1 MHITK
6 ATVVAIVA
14 TPLMAVAAGTG
25 GSVEERLRAL
35 EERQTQL
42 EQQLEER
49 DARIQQL
56 EAQVKAPAVPGAA
69 AGTTAAATVQTDPSA
84 AVPVSAAEAETAP
97 TTPARREVNEENS
110 WGRYEGGK
118 GVVLARSEVA
128 EVDFSVF
135 TYVRYLN
142 QLALDETYTD
152 AFGRTKTLDLRN
164 DAQFQK
170 VTLNFK
176 GWLFNPDF
184 RYLFYTWTANTSQ
197 GQSAQVVVAGNLS
210 YHFSDT
216 FSLAGGIGPLPTTQ
230 STNYTFPSWLRVD
243 NRTIADEF
251 FRGSYTSGFWAWGKL
266 SDEVG
271 YRLMLGSNLSQLG
284 VDAVQMDNTF
294 NTVSGALWWM
304 PTTGEY
310 GPAQGLG
317 DFEYHDDPATLF
329 SAHYT
334 RSREDRQSQPGA
346 DDFENTQIR
355 LSDGTIIF
363 AGVRIRLEGLRRI
376 WRPLGHGPRR
386 ELVPAEAPR
395 AQSEPAGALP
405 RGLTGRVCE
414 RAVPRGR
421 QRLGLHDRR
430 DAELL
435 AAGGQQRGQDLSG
448 RPSQHEVGAR
458 TQVGGIRVDLDYG
471 HATSQRN
478 LGEARRRKDQRRSAD
493 RKEHVAV
500 VRGRV
505 GQAQRAGRD
514 CFTEPHD
521 IGS

>member
-42 EQQLEER
+42 EQQLKER

-97 TTPARREVNEENS
+97 TTSARREVNEENS

-118 GVVLARSEVA
+118 GVVLARSNDA

-243 NRTIADEF
+243 NRNIADSSSAV
-251 FRGSYTSGFWAWGKL
+251 RIPPDSG
-266 SDEVG
+266 
-271 YRLMLGSNLSQLG
+271 
-284 VDAVQMDNTF
+284 
-294 NTVSGALWWM
+294 
-304 PTTGEY
+304 
-310 GPAQGLG
+310 
-317 DFEYHDDPATLF
+317 
-329 SAHYT
+329 
-334 RSREDRQSQPGA
+334 PGA
-346 DDFENTQIR
+346 
-355 LSDGTIIF
+355 SC
-363 AGVRIRLEGLRRI
+363 
-376 WRPLGHGPRR
+376 PM
-386 ELVPAEAPR
+386 
-395 AQSEPAGALP
+395 
-405 RGLTGRVCE
+405 
-414 RAVPRGR
+414 
-421 QRLGLHDRR
+421 
-430 DAELL
+430 
-435 AAGGQQRGQDLSG
+435 
-448 RPSQHEVGAR
+448 
-458 TQVGGIRVDLDYG
+458 
-471 HATSQRN
+471 
-478 LGEARRRKDQRRSAD
+478 RSA
-493 RKEHVAV
+493 
-500 VRGRV
+500 
-505 GQAQRAGRD
+505 
-514 CFTEPHD
+514 T
-521 IGS
+521 GSCWAAT

>member
-243 NRTIADEF
+243 NRNIADSSSAV
-251 FRGSYTSGFWAWGKL
+251 RIPPDSG
-266 SDEVG
+266 
-271 YRLMLGSNLSQLG
+271 
-284 VDAVQMDNTF
+284 
-294 NTVSGALWWM
+294 
-304 PTTGEY
+304 
-310 GPAQGLG
+310 
-317 DFEYHDDPATLF
+317 
-329 SAHYT
+329 
-334 RSREDRQSQPGA
+334 PGA
-346 DDFENTQIR
+346 
-355 LSDGTIIF
+355 SC
-363 AGVRIRLEGLRRI
+363 
-376 WRPLGHGPRR
+376 PM
-386 ELVPAEAPR
+386 
-395 AQSEPAGALP
+395 
-405 RGLTGRVCE
+405 
-414 RAVPRGR
+414 
-421 QRLGLHDRR
+421 
-430 DAELL
+430 
-435 AAGGQQRGQDLSG
+435 
-448 RPSQHEVGAR
+448 
-458 TQVGGIRVDLDYG
+458 
-471 HATSQRN
+471 
-478 LGEARRRKDQRRSAD
+478 RSA
-493 RKEHVAV
+493 
-500 VRGRV
+500 
-505 GQAQRAGRD
+505 
-514 CFTEPHD
+514 T
-521 IGS
+521 GSCWAAT

>member
-1 MHITK
+1 MNITK
-6 ATVVAIVA
+6 ATVAAIAA
-14 TPLMAVAAGTG
+14 TPLMAVAADTG
-25 GSVEERLRAL
+25 GSVEARLRAL
-35 EERQTQL
+35 EARQTQL

-49 DARIQQL
+49 DARIRQL
-56 EAQVKAPAVPGAA
+56 EAQVKAPAVQGAA
-69 AGTTAAATVQTDPSA
+69 AGTTAAATVQTAPA
-84 AVPVSAAEAETAP
+84 ATVSMPEAEAETAP

-118 GVVLARSEVA
+118 GVVLARSDDA

-142 QLALDETYTD
+142 QLALDDTYTD
-152 AFGRTKTLDLRN
+152 AFGRKKSLDLRN

-210 YHFSDT
+210 YHFNDA
-216 FSLAGGIGPLPTTQ
+216 FSLAGGIGALPSTQ
-230 STNYTFPSWLRVD
+230 STNYTFPNWLRVD

-266 SDEVG
+266 SDDVG
-271 YRLMLGSNLSQLG
+271 YRLMLGNNLSQLG
-284 VDAVQMDNTF
+284 VDAVQMDSTF

-317 DFEYHDDPATLF
+317 DYEYHDDPATLL

-334 RSREDRQSQPGA
+334 RSREDRQSQPGTN
-346 DDFENTQIR
+346 DFENTQIR

-363 AGVRIRLEGLRRI
+363 SPDPFGTGTQIDRATYQMAALSGGVKYRGWSLDGEYY
-376 WRPLGHGPRR
+376 WRWVDDFKANGPLPFDDMYDHGFQLQGSKMLLPQSLQAYVSGSKIFGEYGDPWDMALGVNWYPMKRR
-386 ELVPAEAPR
+386 ELRVNLQGLYLENSPVGYASVPF
-395 AQSEPAGALP
+395 L
-405 RGLTGRVCE
+405 
-414 RAVPRGR
+414 
-421 QRLGLHDRR
+421 
-430 DAELL
+430 
-435 AAGGQQRGQDLSG
+435 
-448 RPSQHEVGAR
+448 
-458 TQVGGIRVDLDYG
+458 VGGNGWV
-471 HATSQRN
+471 
-478 LGEARRRKDQRRSAD
+478 
-493 RKEHVAV
+493 
-500 VRGRV
+500 
-505 GQAQRAGRD
+505 
-514 CFTEPHD
+514 FTTD
-521 IGS
+521 VMLNF